1 MLGLHSFK
9 IFSAYIMTPY
19 LQLQAARPSTIDALR
34 EDQASAMVQVLGIV
48 GFALLAGLGAQVRI
62 YLWEVPI
69 TFQTIAVYG
78 SGLYLGWRNGLFS
91 MLLYLMLGMFF
102 PVFAG
107 DGYGLVY
114 ILGALSGGYLLGY
127 PLAALAIG
135 YCSRRWNSLTG
146 SMLSMLVG
154 SVVLFTLGV
163 IWLHVAAGHATWWES
178 IDKGWLRFVAFDLAK
193 ILCVGLFYTGTRRF
207 F

>member
-1 MLGLHSFK
+1 M
-9 IFSAYIMTPY
+9 
-19 LQLQAARPSTIDALR
+19 DALR
-34 EDQASAMVQVLGIV
+34 QDRASAAVQVLGIV
-48 GFALLAGLGAQVRI
+48 GFALLAALGAQVRI

-69 TFQTIAVYG
+69 SFQTLAVYS
-78 SGLYLGWRNGLFS
+78 SGLYLGWRNGLLS
-91 MLLYLMLGMFF
+91 MLLYLALGMFM

-107 DGYGLVY
+107 DGFGLAY
-114 ILGALSGGYLLGY
+114 LLGAVSGGYLLAY

-154 SVVLFTLGV
+154 SLLVFTLGV
-163 IWLHVAAGHATWWES
+163 TWLHFAADHATWMES
-178 IDKGWLRFVAFDLAK
+178 IDKGWLRFVVFDLAK
-193 ILCVGLFYTGTRRF
+193 ILCVGLLYTGTRRF